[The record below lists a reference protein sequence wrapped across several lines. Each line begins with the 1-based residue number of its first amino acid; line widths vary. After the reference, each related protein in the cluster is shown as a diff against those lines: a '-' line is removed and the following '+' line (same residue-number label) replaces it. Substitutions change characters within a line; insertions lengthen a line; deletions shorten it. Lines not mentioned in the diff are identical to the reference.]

1 MGDHQE
7 RRNQNKNNSELV
19 NTSMTNRSASAKW
32 KKLDPYLQG
41 NQDGSKQSK
50 QSKKQILEENN
61 SITLPPIKKQS
72 ASHVNKNSNPKTYK
86 PLNQQKIQKTNS
98 MNINDPIAIQN
109 MEDENNRK
117 NKRGKEADIDYERK
131 NLERLQKIQ
140 EKKAQELAMMEEER
154 NKAKEQREKLRQIVS
169 HINRSIMLSY

>member
-1 MGDHQE
+1 
-7 RRNQNKNNSELV
+7 
-19 NTSMTNRSASAKW
+19 MTNRSASAKW

-41 NQDGSKQSK
+41 GQDGVK
-50 QSKKQILEENN
+50 QSKKSKKIGYDDSN

-72 ASHVNKNSNPKTYK
+72 VSQIAKMTNPKTYK
-86 PLNQQKIQKTNS
+86 PLNQQRIQKTNS

-109 MEDENNRK
+109 MEEENK
-117 NKRGKEADIDYERK
+117 KQKQAKGTEVDYERK

-154 NKAKEQREKLRQIVS
+154 LKAKEQREKLRQIVS
-169 HINRSIMLSY
+169 FTTFLNIFYF